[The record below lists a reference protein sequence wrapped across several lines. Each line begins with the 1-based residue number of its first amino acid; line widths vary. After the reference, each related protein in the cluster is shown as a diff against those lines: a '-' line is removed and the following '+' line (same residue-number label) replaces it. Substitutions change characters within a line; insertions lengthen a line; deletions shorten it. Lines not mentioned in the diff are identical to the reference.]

1 MMNHLRLDRRR
12 FLALSGAAGLMPRL
26 SFSATPGSTGVGDI
40 LVCLFL
46 RGGLDGLHTVVPFG
60 DPFYYDQR
68 RQLALPPPGEA
79 REAGEAGGVLDLD
92 GFFGFHPALQ
102 PLLPLYEAGE
112 LALVHAAGSP
122 DDTRSHFQAQHLM
135 EQGDFSHNGGLSG
148 WLGRHLALTG
158 TPGVPTFRAV
168 GMGGATQRSLAGF
181 PAVAVAG
188 VEDFGLRGPAPLGRV
203 LEALYGDADPLHEAA
218 RQALAA
224 DGEFKAADPGQNP
237 PGNGYPD
244 SPLGQ
249 TLAQVGQ
256 LIRAENL
263 GVDVVG
269 VDTGGWDTHND
280 QEAELVPLLGDL
292 AASLAAFHADMGER
306 MAHISVVVMTEFGRR
321 VAENASLGTD
331 HGYGGLMLALGGNV
345 NGGRIYA
352 DWPGLA
358 PGRLYRDGDLA
369 VSTDYRTVL
378 GELVQRRLGNSDL
391 AGVFPDYAMPGF
403 LGIFR

>member
-1 MMNHLRLDRRR
+1 
-12 FLALSGAAGLMPRL
+12 
-26 SFSATPGSTGVGDI
+26 
-40 LVCLFL
+40 
-46 RGGLDGLHTVVPFG
+46 
-60 DPFYYDQR
+60 
-68 RQLALPPPGEA
+68 
-79 REAGEAGGVLDLD
+79 
-92 GFFGFHPALQ
+92 
-102 PLLPLYEAGE
+102 
-112 LALVHAAGSP
+112 
-122 DDTRSHFQAQHLM
+122 
-135 EQGDFSHNGGLSG
+135 
-148 WLGRHLALTG
+148 
-158 TPGVPTFRAV
+158 
-168 GMGGATQRSLAGF
+168 
-181 PAVAVAG
+181 
-188 VEDFGLRGPAPLGRV
+188 
-203 LEALYGDADPLHEAA
+203 
-218 RQALAA
+218 
-224 DGEFKAADPGQNP
+224 
-237 PGNGYPD
+237 
-244 SPLGQ
+244 
-249 TLAQVGQ
+249 
-256 LIRAENL
+256 
-263 GVDVVG
+263 VVG